1 MSSETRSKRVIILE
15 NVTHYFTALVVV
27 LLKGFDK
34 IDHGK
39 AGVGIVFIVIGII
52 IVSGTLLHH
61 KADKILRHFNAY
73 VFALEAIV
81 MAIIGYMYAQEGKQF
96 IQYVCYFASA
106 MFVVAL
112 AVYLKRSKSEINL
125 S

>member
-1 MSSETRSKRVIILE
+1 MSSGAQSKKAIILE
-15 NVTHYFTALVVV
+15 NVTHYLTAFIV
-27 LLKGFDK
+27 LLKGADK
-34 IDHGK
+34 IDLGK
-39 AGVGIVFIVIGII
+39 VGTGSAFILIGIVIAL
-52 IVSGTLLHH
+52 GTLMHH
-61 KADKILRHFNAY
+61 KAAKLLKHFKAY

-81 MAIIGYMYAQEGKQF
+81 MATVGYLYAQDGKQF

-112 AVYLKRSKSEINL
+112 AVYVRRAKSEIHL

>member
-1 MSSETRSKRVIILE
+1 MSSETRSRKVIILE
-15 NVTHYFTALVVV
+15 NVTHYFTALVV

-61 KADKILRHFNAY
+61 KAAKLLRHFKAY

-81 MAIIGYMYAQEGKQF
+81 MGIVGYMYAQDGKQF

-112 AVYLKRSKSEINL
+112 VVYIKRSKSELHL